1 MNAWFWSKRKVITL
15 GGETAIANTRERK
28 GKSSLFFH
36 KKLFKTMEVKSSD
49 KTVGHCAIDGTAGLL
64 NEIIPGLLQRAGN
77 SLKAVTIAPSTK
89 I

>member
-1 MNAWFWSKRKVITL
+1 
-15 GGETAIANTRERK
+15 
-28 GKSSLFFH
+28 
-36 KKLFKTMEVKSSD
+36 MEVKSSD

>member
-36 KKLFKTMEVKSSD
+36 KKLFKTMEVKAMSSD
-49 KTVGHCAIDGTAGLL
+49 KTVG
-64 NEIIPGLLQRAGN
+64 
-77 SLKAVTIAPSTK
+77 SLCYRWYSGPDERDHPWSIAARRK
-89 I
+89 